1 MPHVAAC
8 AINLERVTQF
18 AGNANGMATGGRS
31 ATCESVRRISSLA
44 CGFVSDRSMDICF
57 SSENTTNQS
66 SGKLSAV
73 LNCHEI
79 TDIMPVAASTPPPR
93 EQFPIDWRHLQNELS
108 DDRQRSQRGRVC
120 LGMGDHRD
128 IRKSFADTGITEP
141 LQHP

>member
-57 SSENTTNQS
+57 SSEKHDKS
-66 SGKLSAV
+66 KLRKTQCSAE
-73 LNCHEI
+73 LPRNHRHHARGSI
-79 TDIMPVAASTPPPR
+79 HAAATRTIP
-93 EQFPIDWRHLQNELS
+93 
-108 DDRQRSQRGRVC
+108 DR
-120 LGMGDHRD
+120 L
-128 IRKSFADTGITEP
+128 ATLAE
-141 LQHP
+141 